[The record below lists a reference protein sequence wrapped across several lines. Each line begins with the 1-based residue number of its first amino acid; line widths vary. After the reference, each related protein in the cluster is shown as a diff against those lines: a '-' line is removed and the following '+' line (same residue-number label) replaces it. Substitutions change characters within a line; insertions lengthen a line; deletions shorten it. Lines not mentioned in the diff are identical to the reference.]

1 MLTKLPTLAVLWIVL
16 GHQQRVNKTYENN
29 WIIDA
34 ENWIPS
40 PIIPFHR
47 GGEGGGI
54 SHLEKKFEQTLS
66 N

>member
-34 ENWIPS
+34 ENWILVGE
-40 PIIPFHR
+40 
-47 GGEGGGI
+47 GGEGCGYTA
-54 SHLEKKFEQTLS
+54 L
-66 N
+66 